1 MATGITAFCMGRV
14 DVAAMNR
21 GEMDDRGRGQTQTG
35 MYLGLAGA
43 IVGVLLLIGYVLLM
57 AFGLASNLTNQRAH
71 F

>member
-1 MATGITAFCMGRV
+1 
-14 DVAAMNR
+14 MNR

-43 IVGVLLLIGYVLLM
+43 IVAALLLIGYVLLM
-57 AFGLASNLTNQRAH
+57 AFGMASNLATQRAR